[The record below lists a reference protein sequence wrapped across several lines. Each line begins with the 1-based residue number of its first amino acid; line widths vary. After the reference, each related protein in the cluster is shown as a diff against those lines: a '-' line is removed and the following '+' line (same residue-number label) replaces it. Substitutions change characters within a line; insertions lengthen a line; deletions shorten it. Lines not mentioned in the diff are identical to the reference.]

1 VTRVVAR
8 PLSGSHASGIEELR
22 ARRSTVTDSSA
33 RRRAFQARTA
43 VWLGVPGLAA
53 FIAVLLIARLTVGYP
68 YDLSL
73 RVLSAMVVVNVVAA
87 LTAERWAT
95 SLLSVYLF
103 EGLYVVVVTAMLY
116 GERRSSWELDRA
128 MLLNSY
134 FTLAIHTQTFRS
146 DASALVTAT
155 ICTLCYCALV
165 PIDALAFQRLPSWQR
180 EACFVIA
187 GSLTLYLI
195 AFYANRYGQQLG
207 YFAQHLQRLVGE
219 RTRDLAAAN
228 KELAVKAD
236 ALEQRQEE
244 LRNFVYAVTHD
255 VANPL
260 NSIHLIADLIRTRE
274 GDSISEEGRQDLD
287 RIVNIASASE
297 EMVRD
302 LLDLFRITSAPE
314 QPAWVDLNA
323 LLVRACEAFA
333 PQIDAKRAEV
343 RVAALP
349 RVWGQPEKLGHV
361 TTNLLGNAV
370 KYVRDGRGHIEIT
383 ADVRDGG
390 VVLCVADDGIGIPP
404 EYHRRIFELFG
415 RVPVQEQRVNGHTV
429 AGSGVGLAIVQR
441 IVEAHGGVV
450 WVESAPGKGSR
461 FYVRLPGVAL
471 AS

>member
-1 VTRVVAR
+1 VTPPAHR
-8 PLSGSHASGIEELR
+8 IE
-22 ARRSTVTDSSA
+22 
-33 RRRAFQARTA
+33 QARTA
-43 VWLGVPGLAA
+43 VWLVGPGLAA
-53 FIAVLLIARLTVGYP
+53 FIALLLIERLVVGYP

-73 RVLSAMVVVNVVAA
+73 RVLTVLVIANVLAA
-87 LTAERWAT
+87 VTAGRWAGT
-95 SLLSVYLF
+95 AVAVYLYETF
-103 EGLYVVVVTAMLY
+103 YVVVITVMLY
-116 GERRSSWELDRA
+116 CERASSWELDRA

-146 DASALVTAT
+146 DASALITAT
-155 ICTLCYCALV
+155 VCTLCYVALLT
-165 PIDALAFQRLPSWQR
+165 IDALAFQRIASWQR
-180 EACFVIA
+180 EVCFVTA

-260 NSIHLIADLIRTRE
+260 NSIHLIADLIRERE
-274 GDSISEEGRQDLD
+274 GTAISEEGRQDLD

-297 EMVRD
+297 DMVRD

-323 LLVRACEAFA
+323 LLARASEAFA
-333 PQIDAKRAEV
+333 PQIDAKHAQV
-343 RVAALP
+343 RVATLP

-361 TTNLLGNAV
+361 TNNLLGNAV
-370 KYVRDGRGHIEIT
+370 KYVRDGQGHIEIT
-383 ADVRDGG
+383 GDARDGG

-429 AGSGVGLAIVQR
+429 AGSGVGLAIVKR
-441 IVEAHGGVV
+441 IVEAHGGAV

-461 FYVRLPGVAL
+461 FYVRLPGVTA
-471 AS
+471 AG

>member
-1 VTRVVAR
+1 VTTLA
-8 PLSGSHASGIEELR
+8 
-22 ARRSTVTDSSA
+22 ARRA
-33 RRRAFQARTA
+33 LQARTA

-53 FIAVLLIARLTVGYP
+53 FIVVLLIERLIVGYP

-73 RVLSAMVVVNVVAA
+73 RVLSAMVVVNVFAA
-87 LTAERWAT
+87 LTTERWAT
-95 SLLSVYLF
+95 SALSVYVF
-103 EGLYVVVVTAMLY
+103 EGLYVMVVTAMLY
-116 GERRSSWELDRA
+116 GERQSSWELDRA

-146 DASALVTAT
+146 DASALVTAS

-165 PIDALAFQRLPSWQR
+165 PLDALAFQRLPSWQR

-187 GSLTLYLI
+187 GSLTLYLV
-195 AFYANRYGQQLG
+195 AFYANRYGRQLG

-260 NSIHLIADLIRTRE
+260 NSIHLIADLISERE
-274 GDSISEEGRQDLD
+274 GDAISDEGRQDLD

-314 QPAWVDLNA
+314 QPAWVDLNS
-323 LLVRACEAFA
+323 LLARAREAFA

-343 RVAALP
+343 RVATLP

-361 TTNLLGNAV
+361 TSNLLGNAV
-370 KYVRDGRGHIEIT
+370 KYVRDGQGHIEIT
-383 ADVRDGG
+383 GDALDGG

-415 RVPVQEQRVNGHTV
+415 RVPVQEQRVNGNTV
-429 AGSGVGLAIVQR
+429 AGSGVGLAIVKR
-441 IVEAHGGVV
+441 IVEAHGGAV
-450 WVESAPGKGSR
+450 WVDSAPGKGSR
-461 FYVRLPGVAL
+461 FYVRLPGGAVAT
-471 AS
+471 

>member
-1 VTRVVAR
+1 MTGAAAVESPTV
-8 PLSGSHASGIEELR
+8 HR
-22 ARRSTVTDSSA
+22 AL
-33 RRRAFQARTA
+33 QARAA
-43 VWLGVPGLAA
+43 VWLVGPGLVA
-53 FIAVLLIARLTVGYP
+53 FIALLLVERLVVGNP

-73 RVLSAMVVVNVVAA
+73 RVLTALLVLNVLAA
-87 LTAERWAT
+87 LTADRWAT
-95 SLLSVYLF
+95 YSLSVYAYETF
-103 EGLYVVVVTAMLY
+103 YVVVITIMLY
-116 GERRSSWELDRA
+116 CEWDSSWELDRA

-155 ICTLCYCALV
+155 ACTLCYCALL
-165 PIDALAFQRLPSWQR
+165 PIDALAFSRIPSWR
-180 EACFVIA
+180 NEACFVIA
-187 GSLTLYLI
+187 GSLTIYLI
-195 AFYANRYGQQLG
+195 AFYAKRYGQQVG

-236 ALEQRQEE
+236 ALEQRQDEM
-244 LRNFVYAVTHD
+244 RNFVYAVTHD

-260 NSIHLIADLIRTRE
+260 NSIHLVADLLRERE
-274 GDSISEEGRQDLD
+274 GHAISEEGRQDLD
-287 RIVNIASASE
+287 RIVNVASASE

-323 LLVRACEAFA
+323 LLARGREAFA
-333 PQIDAKRAEV
+333 PQIGAKQAQV
-343 RVAALP
+343 RVAELP

-361 TTNLLGNAV
+361 TNNLLGNAV
-370 KYVRDGRGHIEIT
+370 KYVRDGHGHIDIT
-383 ADVRDGG
+383 ANVHGG
-390 VVLCVADDGIGIPP
+390 AVVLCVADDGIGIPP

-441 IVEAHGGVV
+441 IVEAHGGAV
-450 WVESAPGKGSR
+450 WVESTPGKGSR
-461 FYVRLPGVAL
+461 FFVRLPGA
-471 AS
+471 AAA

>member
-1 VTRVVAR
+1 MTDAAAVDSPT
-8 PLSGSHASGIEELR
+8 LHR
-22 ARRSTVTDSSA
+22 AL
-33 RRRAFQARTA
+33 QARAA
-43 VWLGVPGLAA
+43 VWLVGPGLVA
-53 FIAVLLIARLTVGYP
+53 FIALLLVERLVVGYP

-73 RVLSAMVVVNVVAA
+73 RVLSILLVLNILAA
-87 LTAERWAT
+87 VTADRWAT
-95 SLLSVYLF
+95 YSMSVYLY
-103 EGLYVVVVTAMLY
+103 ETLYVVVITVMLY
-116 GERRSSWELDRA
+116 CERDSSWELDRA

-155 ICTLCYCALV
+155 VCTLCYCALF
-165 PIDALAFQRLPSWQR
+165 PLDALAFSRIPSWQN
-180 EACFVIA
+180 EVIFVIA
-187 GSLTLYLI
+187 GSLTIYLI
-195 AFYANRYGQQLG
+195 AFYAKRYGQQVG
-207 YFAQHLQRLVGE
+207 YFAQHLQRLVSE

-260 NSIHLIADLIRTRE
+260 NSIHLIADLLRERE
-274 GDSISEEGRQDLD
+274 GNAISEEGRQDLD
-287 RIVNIASASE
+287 RIVNVASASE
-297 EMVRD
+297 DMVRD

-323 LLVRACEAFA
+323 LLARAREAFA
-333 PQIDAKRAEV
+333 PQIGAKQADVHVAE
-343 RVAALP
+343 LP

-361 TTNLLGNAV
+361 TNNLLGNAV
-370 KYVRDGRGHIEIT
+370 KYVRDGNGHIDIT
-383 ADVRDGG
+383 ADVHDGE

-441 IVEAHGGVV
+441 IVEAHGGAV

-461 FYVRLPGVAL
+461 FFVRLPSAAVA
-471 AS
+471 A

>member
-1 VTRVVAR
+1 MTRV
-8 PLSGSHASGIEELR
+8 SGGESPAAHR
-22 ARRSTVTDSSA
+22 AQ
-33 RRRAFQARTA
+33 QAQTA
-43 VWLGVPGLAA
+43 VWLVGPGLAA
-53 FIAVLLIARLTVGYP
+53 FIAFLLVERLVVGYP

-73 RVLSAMVVVNVVAA
+73 RVLTVLAVLNVIAA
-87 LTAERWAT
+87 LTADRWAT
-95 SLLSVYLF
+95 AALSVYAYETF
-103 EGLYVVVVTAMLY
+103 YVVVITIMLY
-116 GERRSSWELDRA
+116 CERDSSWELDRA

-155 ICTLCYCALV
+155 VGTLCYGALL
-165 PIDALAFQRLPSWQR
+165 PIDAVAFQRIPSWQR
-180 EACFVIA
+180 EVCFALA
-187 GSLTLYLI
+187 GSLTIYLI
-195 AFYANRYGQQLG
+195 AFYAKHYGQQLG

-260 NSIHLIADLIRTRE
+260 NSIHLIADLVRERE
-274 GDSISEEGRQDLD
+274 GRAISEEGRQDLD
-287 RIVNIASASE
+287 RIVSIASASE

-323 LLVRACEAFA
+323 LLARAREAFA
-333 PQIDAKRAEV
+333 PQIGAKRAEV

-361 TTNLLGNAV
+361 THNLLGNAI
-370 KYVRDGRGHIEIT
+370 KYVRDGQGHIEIT
-383 ADVRDGG
+383 GAVRDGG

-429 AGSGVGLAIVQR
+429 AGSGVGLAIVKR
-441 IVEAHGGVV
+441 IVEAHGGAV

-461 FYVRLPGVAL
+461 FYVRLPG
-471 AS
+471 